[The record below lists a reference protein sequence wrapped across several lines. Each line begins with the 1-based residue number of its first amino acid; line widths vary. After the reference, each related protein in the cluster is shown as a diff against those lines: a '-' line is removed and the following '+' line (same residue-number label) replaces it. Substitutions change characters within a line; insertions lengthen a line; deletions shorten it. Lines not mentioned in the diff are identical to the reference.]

1 MASLCGVGLKK
12 GRIAAL
18 QKIIKS
24 TELFPQGIQAL
35 SCQGSYS
42 KFPPHNPNQN
52 LLQLKKRKT
61 KQIKSNQK

>member
-1 MASLCGVGLKK
+1 MTSLSGVGLKK

-18 QKIIKS
+18 QKIITS
-24 TELFPQGIQAL
+24 TELFPQGTQAL

-42 KFPPHNPNQN
+42 KFSPQNSNQN

-61 KQIKSNQK
+61 KQSKSKQK